1 MSTGLAVLLVVWLLW
16 AGVYSFRPRNRRGWR
31 P

>member
-1 MSTGLAVLLVVWLLW
+1 MSTGLAVLVVWLLW

-31 P
+31 L